1 MSYQQLSP
9 NERQQIYIL
18 KYEDYWFV
26 RAIARLLKRA
36 SSTISRE
43 LHRNILNNRYFP
55 DTAQQMKVARR
66 KASKGSS
73 L

>member
-43 LHRNILNNRYFP
+43 LHRNILNNRYLP